1 MCVRF
6 FYFPTAAGWMLLPC
20 CKSQRLSLHT
30 RWKDSTKNKV
40 ESRKSIGPIGPWHAI
55 SLTNDSHHVTE
66 LDQEGPPD
74 QSQSSRDPKHPTK
87 GIKNSSMPFYLLL
100 LFISRLHFFFFP
112 TRDLVIFH
120 QTQHHPPVIGYIFF
134 ISCLLLLV
142 KQNQSHSWI
151 IQRIPINSLP
161 FFNPPTKK
169 DLFFLISLFH
179 LIKMFLFSFCA
190 IQWSECLHF
199 GQAEKEDGDLF
210 NPPLSHSSL
219 LKPAE
224 ERLTKGNN
232 LRFSF

>member
-87 GIKNSSMPFYLLL
+87 GIKNSPMPFYLLL

-134 ISCLLLLV
+134 ISCLLLLLV
-142 KQNQSHSWI
+142 KPNQSNSWI
-151 IQRIPINSLP
+151 IQRIPINSLL

-169 DLFFLISLFH
+169 DLFFSYFLLSPDKNVSFLLLRHPMIGMSSFRTGGERRWRSFQPPTLSLVPVETSRG
-179 LIKMFLFSFCA
+179 KVN
-190 IQWSECLHF
+190 Q
-199 GQAEKEDGDLF
+199 
-210 NPPLSHSSL
+210 
-219 LKPAE
+219 
-224 ERLTKGNN
+224 R
-232 LRFSF
+232 

>member
-6 FYFPTAAGWMLLPC
+6 FYFPTAAGWMLLP

-87 GIKNSSMPFYLLL
+87 GIKNSPMPFYLLL

-134 ISCLLLLV
+134 ISCLLLLLV
-142 KQNQSHSWI
+142 KPNQSHSWI
-151 IQRIPINSLP
+151 IQRIPINSLL

-169 DLFFLISLFH
+169 DLFF
-179 LIKMFLFSFCA
+179 FLFPSFT
-190 IQWSECLHF
+190 W
-199 GQAEKEDGDLF
+199 
-210 NPPLSHSSL
+210 
-219 LKPAE
+219 
-224 ERLTKGNN
+224 
-232 LRFSF
+232 